1 MKKILLGLLVLSS
14 LTFAKKDGII
24 SKIEKKLEAKHAYI
38 TDGKN
43 KIEVDDIDLA
53 LLNNKPF
60 VIIEVETL
68 FGEGGWKNFNQI
80 EINNFVNTIANDVR
94 TSLNTDEKVN
104 VSIILDPKIGDK
116 KLLLE
121 GNY

>member
-1 MKKILLGLLVLSS
+1 MKKILLGFLVLSS
-14 LTFAKKDGII
+14 LTFAKNDEII
-24 SKIEKKLEAKHAYI
+24 SKIEKKLETKHAYI

-60 VIIEVETL
+60 VFIEVETL
-68 FGEGGWKNFNQI
+68 FGEGAWKDFNQT
-80 EINNFVNTIANDVR
+80 EINNFVKAIADDVR
-94 TSLNTDEKVN
+94 TSLNINEKVN
-104 VSIILDPKIGDK
+104 ISIILDPKIGDK

-121 GNY
+121 GTY